1 MTIGQ
6 STVSQ
11 FGNVSTRFASANSTE
26 FSQSIAAFIKAFG
39 NDPRTLTTKRSLIQW
54 QVPHVGEDQY
64 IEMYINPQNIQF
76 SSRKEINRVRTK
88 GGYIAQY
95 WGEDLDTISI
105 QGTTGDSG
113 IEGINT
119 LRDVYRSEQLALQ
132 KIIRTQ
138 DKRRQS
144 LMQLAATVVMR
155 YQEVSYRGYFTDMS
169 YTESVNKLGLFDY
182 NMTFTVVEVIGE
194 RRNFLPWHRHPW
206 STTLTPNRGRNQT
219 QTGSGYEG
227 TGTANNKVGM
237 LNLPPLRLETRVFTP
252 GGNINLGTG
261 AIQVAVLRGDPK
273 DGTSEALDTL
283 RISASGRRAQQVNE
297 IVDNTIRKQQEAAE

>member
-6 STVSQ
+6 STIGQ
-11 FGNVSTRFASANSTE
+11 FGNISTRFAQANSAE
-26 FSQSIAAFIKAFG
+26 FSQSVLAFIQAFG
-39 NDPRTLTTKRSLIQW
+39 NDPRALTTKRSLIQW

-76 SSRKEINRVRTK
+76 SSRKEINRIRTK
-88 GGYIAQY
+88 GGYVAQY

-132 KIIRTQ
+132 KIIRTE

-169 YTESVNKLGLFDY
+169 YTESTSKLGLFDY
-182 NMTFTVVEVIGE
+182 NMTFTVLQTFGE

-219 QTGSGYEG
+219 QTGSGVG
-227 TGTANNKVGM
+227 VGDTVNNKVGM
-237 LNLPPLRLETRVFTP
+237 LNLPSLFLETRIFNP
-252 GGNINLGTG
+252 AGNVNLGRG
-261 AIQVAVLRGDPK
+261 AVQVGVLRGDPK
-273 DGTSEALDTL
+273 DGTSENLDTL
-283 RISASGRRAQQVNE
+283 RISASGRRAQQINE
-297 IVDNTIRKQQEAAE
+297 IIDNEIRRQQEAAE